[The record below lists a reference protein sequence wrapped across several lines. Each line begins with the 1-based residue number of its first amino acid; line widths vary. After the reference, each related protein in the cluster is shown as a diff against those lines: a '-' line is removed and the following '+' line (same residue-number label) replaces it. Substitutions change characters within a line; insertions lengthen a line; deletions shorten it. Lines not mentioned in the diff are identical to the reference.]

1 MVNQKGVSITAVV
14 FIIVILSF
22 MGVIFVSLLT
32 TGVEESVVEYDSS
45 RALYIAEGG
54 AEAII
59 GKLKQSPPER
69 CGLTSPDTCWNWND
83 GYLNRALG
91 DDHVD
96 VEVLQYENRDCTGG
110 CGNACES
117 FVSSTEIGG
126 DNPART
132 IYTVLTWAA
141 AAALDINLYSNA
153 TCTTAVANVSKT
165 TLSNAVFLRYRI
177 TAAPATPTYYVGVT
191 NGSGVVYQLRI
202 SHPDEPGFTSS
213 DSRSLISL
221 GKMNNARREVFTAF
235 CRQGAPA
242 CP

>member
-1 MVNQKGVSITAVV
+1 MINQKGVSITAVV

-54 AEAII
+54 AEAAI
-59 GKLKQSPPER
+59 GHLKLTGASCT
-69 CGLTSPDTCWNWND
+69 CGGNCWTCWND
-83 GYLNRALG
+83 GYLDRPLG
-91 DDHVD
+91 ADRVD
-96 VEVLQYENRDCTGG
+96 VEVLQYDNRDCTGG

-141 AAALDINLYSNA
+141 VAALDINLYSDA
-153 TCTTAVANVSKT
+153 VCTTAVANVSKT

-202 SHPDEPGFTSS
+202 SHPDELGFTSS
-213 DSRSLISL
+213 NMRSLISL

-235 CRQGAPA
+235 RK
-242 CP
+242 